1 MNYFDNDD
9 DDDDDG
15 GDDDGGD
22 DDGGDDNRV
31 TVHYIEHNGCNMKHC
46 WRWWSTCHPTALIDI
61 C

>member
-1 MNYFDNDD
+1 MNYFDD
-9 DDDDDG
+9 DDDDDDDF
-15 GDDDGGD
+15 GDDDD
-22 DDGGDDNRV
+22 DGDDNRV